1 MPRRLLSILLA
12 VAAPL
17 IVGCG
22 GGGPPSAEEVNS
34 AVPPEI
40 LDLRGHLEERI
51 RAANHVSAIR
61 CHEGKG
67 EHGIATRIYECDL
80 TTEPTG
86 APVEVEFLA
95 DVSSGTYLI
104 AECRT
109 GPNRPYSQTPVGA
122 CRRIH

>member
-1 MPRRLLSILLA
+1 MQGRLLLIFLA

-22 GGGPPSAEEVNS
+22 GGGPPSIEELNS
-34 AVPPEI
+34 AVPPFI
-40 LDLRGHLEERI
+40 SDLQGHLEAHI
-51 RAANHVSAIR
+51 RARNHVSAIR
-61 CHEGKG
+61 CHVGKG
-67 EHGIATRIYECDL
+67 EHGLGDAIYECRL

-86 APVEVEFLA
+86 APVEVELLA
-95 DVSSGTYLI
+95 DVSSGSYSI

-109 GPNRPYSQTPVGA
+109 GPDQPYSQAPVGA